1 MRALALAI
9 GLALVACSQATP
21 MTSPTPAP
29 THEAGTFNV
38 TALLDLSGNRVPNGG
53 PQREGLQLWEDQH
66 ASASPRVKLRIVDVG
81 GSQARTLV
89 ELRRAAVEER
99 ADAIIVGASAE
110 YDAAFASAVQLARVP
125 VLFTLPVA
133 ESAVAG
139 GGWAFALA
147 PTPADLAKAAL
158 DDAAAR
164 TVLTSTIVVSD
175 ESAGAIP
182 ERAALMADLARRS
195 VTPTLLKATVPE
207 TSRMRTALATSSVV
221 LFAGPAK
228 TYVDAARA
236 APAGA
241 FLYFSYVCETADVAD
256 LRDVAAV
263 VTWPGSRWIA
273 AGTASAART
282 AFVQSFTERAGG
294 PPTTPAASAYDAL
307 VILAS
312 AAGESLDAM
321 RVRQRIEDTRVA
333 GIATTYSFTA
343 TRHAGF
349 ATADLALLRYTGA
362 RTPPIVR

>member
-1 MRALALAI
+1 MRALALAV

-21 MTSPTPAP
+21 VTSPTPAP

-38 TALLDLSGNRVPNGG
+38 TALLDLSGSRVPAGG
-53 PQREGLQLWEDQH
+53 PQRDGLQLWADQH
-66 ASASPRVKLRIVDVG
+66 TSMSPRVKLRIVDVG

-99 ADAIIVGASAE
+99 ADAIIVGASAD
-110 YDAAFASAVQLARVP
+110 DAAFADAVQLARLP

-133 ESAVAG
+133 EPAVAG

-175 ESAGAIP
+175 ESATAIP
-182 ERAALMADLARRS
+182 ERAALMADLAKRS
-195 VTPTLLKATVPE
+195 VVPTLLKATAPE
-207 TSRMRTALATSSVV
+207 TSRIRSALATSSVV

-228 TYVDAARA
+228 TYLDAARA

-241 FLYFSYVCETADVAD
+241 FLYFSYVCDTADVAE
-256 LRDVAAV
+256 LRDASAV

-273 AGTASAART
+273 SGTASAARA
-282 AFVQSFTERAGG
+282 AFLQSFTDRAGG
-294 PPTTPAASAYDAL
+294 PPNTPAASAYDAL
-307 VILAS
+307 AILAS
-312 AAGESLDAM
+312 AAEESLDAP

-333 GIATTYSFTA
+333 GIATTYSFSP